1 MPLFWNVSF
10 EYERALCWRSCP
22 PCSFLSW
29 FHDES
34 LCRVF
39 WQFSM
44 FAVDITSG
52 SHGISN
58 SSFPSKHSSD
68 KINFFIAT
76 WTKVVERPFFLPDD
90 VLGTTKKKCFFISEK
105 FWLCAGFMFY
115 LTCYFTQECV
125 FSTEIWR
132 NIFLSMQNDF
142 QLEITTITERHCL
155 AQSSRKSKAF

>member
-10 EYERALCWRSCP
+10 EYERALCWPSCP

-44 FAVDITSG
+44 FGVDITSG

-58 SSFPSKHSSD
+58 SSFPSKHSSV

-90 VLGTTKKKCFFISEK
+90 VLGTTKKNVSSLQRSFDYVQDSSSIQHVTLLRS
-105 FWLCAGFMFY
+105 
-115 LTCYFTQECV
+115 V
-125 FSTEIWR
+125 FSQLKFGATFSYQCKMTS
-132 NIFLSMQNDF
+132 NLKLPLLQND
-142 QLEITTITERHCL
+142 IV
-155 AQSSRKSKAF
+155 